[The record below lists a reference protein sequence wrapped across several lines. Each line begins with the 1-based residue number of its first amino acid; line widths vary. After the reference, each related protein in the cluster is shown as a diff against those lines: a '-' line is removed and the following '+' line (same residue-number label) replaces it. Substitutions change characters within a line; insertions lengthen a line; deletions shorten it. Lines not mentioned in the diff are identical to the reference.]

1 MTERK
6 MVAQLALSLE
16 ADLGEKTWLFRMGE
30 SMLVSAGMFYI
41 VPQDDYEKMLRDAA
55 ASGNKEE

>member
-16 ADLGEKTWLFRMGE
+16 ADFGEKTWLFRMGE

-41 VPQDDYEKMLRDAA
+41 VPQDEYEKMLRDAA
-55 ASGNKEE
+55 GERDK